1 MQSKGKAKA
10 KATAVAA
17 IAAAAAAIAAVVL
30 LILCAVLTVNGG
42 RGARAS
48 AETVLTHVSGTS
60 KLPEVGK
67 KFTGAEFASDEPD
80 KYYPRYGDPDICSEN
95 WDKLPEDHVYQ
106 EGERVILIYFFTPRE
121 GYDFPADTSG
131 DGFVATIN
139 GNPLH
144 PYGTLGDGANTKS
157 FSLDY
162 IVTATTVNEET
173 KPVFTTDRMELIS
186 RREGYGKLERE
197 DGYRLT
203 VKNGS
208 ATMYDKLMCTELV
221 LSGPDA
227 DKFEILNWSVIDSA
241 EPGEVYEDTRRI
253 VPKQGLAVG
262 EYHAT
267 LTLRYAP
274 SGLHSEMQDVSSAEL
289 VFRVYPADYI
299 ECRNWWGTSSSDYI
313 ETVTLGDTLL
323 HSDGP
328 SYFAPGDAGK
338 TFTLTVRTD
347 DNHNALS
354 AYALVNGTYGSR
366 AELEENGERTFTGSF
381 ELPAE
386 DFALGINTKAI
397 VLYVVH
403 FNGNGGLGQMDDVNV
418 DGEMMLPECR
428 FIAPSGKE
436 FDRWDVGK
444 VYEMF
449 KPTGDV
455 TITALWKDRV
465 DNKAKFES
473 WWNTGIGEVE
483 EFLVDNA
490 EFVQMSKY
498 SIGTVHEIS
507 IRTAPGYMLTD
518 VWLRYADENR
528 ESLAISESSDGRYT
542 MSFTVPNAD
551 FRVGI
556 NMKVRMP
563 SFGTDSIELEAIEGY
578 TASDLISNPGLYSNG
593 LELPTAN
600 MYVLAEVAEVSGP
613 TGNDKSIFTVSEI
626 GGGSISGNGR
636 FNLFI
641 SVKEGL
647 APGVYYGNV
656 VLYYDRTGA
665 GSSWQVADRL
675 DVTLT
680 VREQGATDAPPTEVP
695 ATDEPASEVPATG
708 EVTGDPASEVPATDE
723 VTAPAATGNVTSG
736 EPAATDSATA
746 PAATGSGNSGNSD
759 NSGNGSGGKTGGK
772 TALKILGIAGIVLAV
787 LAILAVGAILLARK
801 SGK

>member
-1 MQSKGKAKA
+1 MRSDRII
-10 KATAVAA
+10 KATAAA
-17 IAAAAAAIAAVVL
+17 IAAAVIVL

-60 KLPEVGK
+60 KLPEIGK

-162 IVTATTVNEET
+162 IVTATAVNEET

-186 RREGYGKLERE
+186 RREGYGKLERD

-386 DFALGINTKAI
+386 DFVLGINTKAI

-528 ESLAISESSDGRYT
+528 ESLAISENSDGRYT

-551 FRVGI
+551 FKVGVSL
-556 NMKVRMP
+556 KVRTP
-563 SFGTDSIELEAIEGY
+563 SFGTDSIELEATEGY
-578 TASDLISNPGLYSNG
+578 TASDLISNPGLYTNG

-626 GGGSISGNGR
+626 GGGSIGGNGR
-636 FNLFI
+636 FNLFV

-695 ATDEPASEVPATG
+695 ATDEPASEVPATD
-708 EVTGDPASEVPATDE
+708 EVTGDPATEAPATDE

-736 EPAATDSATA
+736 EPAATDSATD

-801 SGK
+801 SKN

>member
-1 MQSKGKAKA
+1 MQSKGKVKA
-10 KATAVAA
+10 KAAVVAT
-17 IAAAAAAIAAVVL
+17 AAAVLL
-30 LILCAVLTVNGG
+30 LILCAVLTVNSG

-60 KLPEVGK
+60 KLPEAGK

-80 KYYPRYGDPDICSEN
+80 KYYPLYGDPDICFEN
-95 WDKLPEDHVYQ
+95 RDKVPEDHVYQ
-106 EGERVILIYFFTPRE
+106 EGEKIILFYFFTPRE
-121 GYDFPADTSG
+121 GYTFPANTSE

-139 GNPLH
+139 GNPLQ
-144 PYGTLGDGANTKS
+144 PYGTISDGANTKS
-157 FSLDY
+157 FTLEY
-162 IVTATTVNEET
+162 FVTSNAINEDT

-197 DGYRLT
+197 NGYRFS

-227 DKFEILNWSVIDSA
+227 DKFEIIDWTVVDDA

-253 VPKQGLAVG
+253 VPVQGLAVG

-328 SYFAPGDAGK
+328 SYFAPEDAGK

-397 VLYVVH
+397 KLYVVH
-403 FNGNGGLGQMDDVNV
+403 FNGNGGIGQMDDVNV

-449 KPTGDV
+449 TPTGDV

-490 EFVQMSKY
+490 ELVQMSKY

-507 IRTAPGYMLTD
+507 IRTASGYMLTD

-528 ESLAISESSDGRYT
+528 ESLAISESTDGRYT

-551 FRVGI
+551 FKVGVSL
-556 NMKVRMP
+556 KVRMP
-563 SFGTDSIELEAIEGY
+563 SFGTDSIELEATEGY
-578 TASDLISNPGLYSNG
+578 TASDLISNPGLYPNG
-593 LELPTAN
+593 LEFPTAN
-600 MYVLAEVAEVSGP
+600 MYVMAEVAEVSGP

-647 APGVYYGNV
+647 APGDYYGNV
-656 VLYYDRTGA
+656 VLYYDRTGS

-695 ATDEPASEVPATG
+695 ATDAPAT
-708 EVTGDPASEVPATDE
+708 EVPATDE
-723 VTAPAATGNVTSG
+723 ATAPAATDEPASEAPATG
-736 EPAATDSATA
+736 EPTTAPDATNAPVATA
-746 PAATGSGNSGNSD
+746 PAATGSGNNGGSGNSD
-759 NSGNGSGGKTGGK
+759 NSGNGSGGK

-801 SGK
+801 SKN